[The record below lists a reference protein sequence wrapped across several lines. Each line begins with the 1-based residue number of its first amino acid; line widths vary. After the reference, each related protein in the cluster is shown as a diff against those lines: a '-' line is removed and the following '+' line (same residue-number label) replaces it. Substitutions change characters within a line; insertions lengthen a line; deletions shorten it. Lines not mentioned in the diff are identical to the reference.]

1 MQSWAEMAV
10 FACSRPARD
19 EAIEVKEALERIE
32 WSSSWSL
39 AVSLY
44 YVLTLSIE
52 LDLSGIEAAFCSKLW
67 SIASSAKLVM
77 P

>member
-1 MQSWAEMAV
+1 MLAAG
-10 FACSRPARD
+10 SRRGD
-19 EAIEVKEALERIE
+19 SSQRFLERIE

-52 LDLSGIEAAFCSKLW
+52 LDLSGIEAAFRRKLW
-67 SIASSAKLVM
+67 PIACSAKLVM